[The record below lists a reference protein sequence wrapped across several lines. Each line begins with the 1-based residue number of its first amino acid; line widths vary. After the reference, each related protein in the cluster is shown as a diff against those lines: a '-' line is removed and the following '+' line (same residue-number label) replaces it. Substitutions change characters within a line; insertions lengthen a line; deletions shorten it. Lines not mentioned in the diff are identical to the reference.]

1 MGSDIV
7 CVCTWNADAAEEDEK
22 EQEVWATVPTRTER
36 EATFLDHHGQFFLH
50 EVLCVARVL
59 REQERKRLSSWT
71 ERQKPKRSA

>member
-36 EATFLDHHGQFFLH
+36 EATFLGHHGQCFLH